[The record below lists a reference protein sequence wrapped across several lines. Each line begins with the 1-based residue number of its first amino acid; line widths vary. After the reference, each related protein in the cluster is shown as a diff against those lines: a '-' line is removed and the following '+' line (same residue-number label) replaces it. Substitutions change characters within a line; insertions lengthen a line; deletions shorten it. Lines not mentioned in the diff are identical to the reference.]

1 MSYTERHQIQPH
13 SSYILRSHRSP
24 HSFFTPTN
32 LSFADSQTGA
42 KAGDWSS
49 RRARKGRYAPKQANI
64 HYVRHGKPE
73 EEKGQV
79 EDGKSKEK
87 KETVERMEQMAVARI
102 RKTGDIR
109 LRPIFKMDVSFWVA
123 VTFTLGSVVWV
134 INGFLVWF
142 PLLRPRLDTDTVSR
156 TAYAMAFVGGTTFEL
171 GSYLMVIEALDRG
184 REINFNT
191 AIGQLLSHRR
201 HTPHYATLDSSTL
214 AKSSNELTYATSN
227 SRKSQQEIKEGIAK
241 RTKRFIWWG
250 RPMWHDMGYMAAII
264 QFFAATVFW
273 VSTLTGLP
281 GVIPG
286 YFSGGGSTAIVD
298 VFYWTPQVVGGSG
311 FIVSSVVLMIEV
323 QKHWWLPNI
332 TDIGWWVAF
341 WNLIGATGFTLCG
354 ALGYSS
360 ASGLEYESD
369 LATFWGSWAFLI
381 GSVVQVGEAVWRE
394 PANKG
399 DGEGSNGGEE

>member
-1 MSYTERHQIQPH
+1 M
-13 SSYILRSHRSP
+13 
-24 HSFFTPTN
+24 
-32 LSFADSQTGA
+32 
-42 KAGDWSS
+42 
-49 RRARKGRYAPKQANI
+49 
-64 HYVRHGKPE
+64 
-73 EEKGQV
+73 
-79 EDGKSKEK
+79 
-87 KETVERMEQMAVARI
+87 
-102 RKTGDIR
+102 
-109 LRPIFKMDVSFWVA
+109 
-123 VTFTLGSVVWV
+123 
-134 INGFLVWF
+134 
-142 PLLRPRLDTDTVSR
+142 
-156 TAYAMAFVGGTTFEL
+156 
-171 GSYLMVIEALDRG
+171 
-184 REINFNT
+184 
-191 AIGQLLSHRR
+191 
-201 HTPHYATLDSSTL
+201 
-214 AKSSNELTYATSN
+214 
-227 SRKSQQEIKEGIAK
+227 
-241 RTKRFIWWG
+241 
-250 RPMWHDMGYMAAII
+250 
-264 QFFAATVFW
+264 
-273 VSTLTGLP
+273 P

-341 WNLIGATGFTLCG
+341 WNLIGAIGFTLCG